1 MVRFRESLWLDQNIA
16 LHQETAR
23 STLRACLT
31 LSRKSGN
38 SRPDSHT
45 CSSSCF
51 GMMIFL
57 NTRWCVWLKMLFT
70 IISLLFP
77 PTSLKL
83 RRSVA
88 RRNNRN
94 DGVAACRWTPCL
106 NYPELLPLR
115 DALKENITRGALV
128 LFHLWSRWRTER
140 VRAFQMLSIACT

>member
-23 STLRACLT
+23 SALRACFT
-31 LSRKSGN
+31 LSLETAGLTVTPALPAALGWWFFKYSLMCL
-38 SRPDSHT
+38 T
-45 CSSSCF
+45 
-51 GMMIFL
+51 
-57 NTRWCVWLKMLFT
+57 KMLFT